1 MENITFIYENI
12 TIRELLM
19 YILNSTNNDKI
30 YPAVLLTASNRHVQE
45 TKNYSSG
52 MRSSQILIITE
63 GRGTLEHNGS
73 YYPLKKGCAFFT
85 APNIPIKYTNE
96 DGLISIFVTANGCAI
111 QEICNKFEPS
121 GFAFFESVN
130 TDKILS
136 DINTIEQEFCSQKR
150 QSKLSILA
158 YAFFLEFFESNAYN
172 NGNYLAKI
180 MDFIDK
186 NYTKQITLEEIAK
199 ECGVSVSKLCYDFKT
214 TYGITVFSHVINL
227 RLNYARSYLLYASE
241 LRVKDVAAA
250 SGFEDVSYFCKAYK
264 NKYGV
269 SPSMDMQKN

>member
-1 MENITFIYENI
+1 
-12 TIRELLM
+12 M
-19 YILNSTNNDKI
+19 YILNSINMDKRF
-30 YPAVLLTASNRHVQE
+30 PAVFLTASNRHIQE
-45 TKNYSSG
+45 NKNYSSG
-52 MRSSQILIITE
+52 MRSYQILIITE
-63 GRGTLEHNGS
+63 GKGTLEHNGS

-96 DGLISIFVTANGCAI
+96 GGLISIFVTAEGCAI
-111 QEICNKFEPS
+111 QEISNKYEPS

-136 DINTIEQEFCSQKR
+136 DINAIEQEFCNQKR

-172 NGNYLAKI
+172 IENYLTKA

-186 NYTKQITLEEIAK
+186 NYTKKISLEDVAK
-199 ECGVSVSKLCYDFKT
+199 ECGVSTSKLCYDFKQK
-214 TYGITVFSHVINL
+214 YGITVFSHVINL
-227 RLNYARSYLLYASE
+227 RLSYARSYLLYSSK
-241 LRVKDVAAA
+241 LRVKDIALA

-269 SPSMDMQKN
+269 SPSSDMQKT